1 VIGALG
7 GSGTRVAAQA
17 LIDAGAY
24 LGGNLNQAR
33 DNLVFTEMF
42 KHPDWLAQ
50 AGDEQVHRRLD
61 EFAALMREQAGA
73 APAWGWKEPNSH
85 VLLPHLIDHFPGLRY
100 VYVARHGLDMAY
112 SRNQTQLRIWGPRFG
127 VVAPD
132 DAPAPGAQVDFWIA
146 ATRRAV
152 ELGQERLGE
161 RFLFLRFEDLCRAP
175 EVQIRRLLEFAG
187 LVHDDA
193 LVGRLAAEVEAPAS
207 IGRWR
212 RRAGTFTPAQ
222 IEAVGS
228 FGFDVERRPA

>member
-17 LIDAGAY
+17 LIDGGAY
-24 LGGNLNQAR
+24 LGDRLNQAR

-42 KHPDWLAQ
+42 KQPDWFAC
-50 AGDEQVHRRLD
+50 ASDEEVHGRLD
-61 EFAALMREQAGA
+61 DFAALMREHAGA
-73 APAWGWKEPNSH
+73 APVWGWKEPNSH

-112 SRNQTQLRIWGPRFG
+112 SRNQTQLRIWGARFG
-127 VVAPD
+127 VAAPD
-132 DAPAPGAQVDFWIA
+132 DAPAPEAQVDFWIA

-152 ELGQERLGE
+152 ELGRERLGE

-175 EVQIRRLLEFAG
+175 EVQIGRLLEFAG
-187 LVHDDA
+187 LDHDDA
-193 LVGRLAAEVEAPAS
+193 IVRRLAAEVEAPAS
-207 IGRWR
+207 MGRWR
-212 RRAGTFTPAQ
+212 RNAGIFTPAQ

-228 FGFDVERRPA
+228 FGFDVELRA